1 MANNNPEPI
10 DLRII
15 AQKLWSNRKY
25 FYKTLPIA
33 FVLSCLYIL
42 SYPRYYTSDVRLAPE
57 LGSSMGGGTLGDI
70 ASSLGFDISEMQ
82 TNDAISPLLYPD
94 LMDDNKFVTN
104 LFGIHVV
111 SKDGEINT
119 NYHDYIKQY
128 QKKPWWNYPIT
139 WLKNLLPKED
149 DNQEIGGDGKVNP
162 YKLSKKENGIVEKI
176 RKDVGIGID
185 KKTGVITIS
194 VTAQDPLICKT
205 IADSLTLHLQSFI
218 TDYRTNKA
226 RIDVEHYKKL
236 VSASKNE
243 YVRTRQQYGAYAD
256 SHTDVVL
263 ESYRAKLNDIE
274 NDMQLKFQA
283 YSTFNTQ
290 LQAAMAKLQ
299 ERTPAFT
306 VVKGAS
312 VPTKPSGPKR
322 MIFVAGMMLLV
333 ALLTA
338 FYIYT
343 INTKS

>member
-1 MANNNPEPI
+1 
-10 DLRII
+10 
-15 AQKLWSNRKY
+15 
-25 FYKTLPIA
+25 
-33 FVLSCLYIL
+33 
-42 SYPRYYTSDVRLAPE
+42 
-57 LGSSMGGGTLGDI
+57 
-70 ASSLGFDISEMQ
+70 
-82 TNDAISPLLYPD
+82 
-94 LMDDNKFVTN
+94 
-104 LFGIHVV
+104 
-111 SKDGEINT
+111 
-119 NYHDYIKQY
+119 
-128 QKKPWWNYPIT
+128 
-139 WLKNLLPKED
+139 
-149 DNQEIGGDGKVNP
+149 
-162 YKLSKKENGIVEKI
+162 
-176 RKDVGIGID
+176 VGIGID